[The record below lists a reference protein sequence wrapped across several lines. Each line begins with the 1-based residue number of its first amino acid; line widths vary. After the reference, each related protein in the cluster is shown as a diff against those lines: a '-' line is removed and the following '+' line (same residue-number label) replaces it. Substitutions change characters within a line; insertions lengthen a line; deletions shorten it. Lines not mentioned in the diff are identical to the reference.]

1 MTLQTV
7 EPDRYRSVIGHFG
20 TGVCVVTVQGPRGSV
35 GMTANAVCSVSL
47 EPLLL
52 LVCFDRSARTL
63 PIVRETRRFG
73 VNVLSADQRGLATL
87 FASKAAEDEKFAGVA
102 HRLHD
107 GVPVLE
113 GTLAWV
119 GCDLTELV
127 DAGDHVIA
135 LGAVRQAEAS
145 DAEPEREPLLWY
157 RGAYRTL
164 ARTSQPRGAPGRR

>member
-1 MTLQTV
+1 MTLRPV
-7 EPDRYRSVIGHFG
+7 EPARYRSVIGHFA
-20 TGVCVVTVQGPRGSV
+20 TGVCVVTVEGPKGPV

-52 LVCFDRSARTL
+52 LVCFDRGARTL
-63 PIVRETRRFG
+63 PIVRESRRFG
-73 VNVLSADQRGLATL
+73 VNVLSADQRELASL
-87 FASKAAEDEKFAGVA
+87 FASKAPEDEKFSGIT

-135 LGAVRQAEAS
+135 LGAVRQAEAP
-145 DAEPEREPLLWY
+145 DVERAPLLWY
-157 RGAYRTL
+157 RGDYR
-164 ARTSQPRGAPGRR
+164 AIA

>member
-1 MTLQTV
+1 MTLRPV
-7 EPDRYRSVIGHFG
+7 EPSRYRSVIGHFA
-20 TGVCVVTVQGPRGSV
+20 TGVCVVTVEGPNGPV

-52 LVCFDRSARTL
+52 LVCFDRGARTL
-63 PIVRETRRFG
+63 PIVRESRRFG
-73 VNVLSADQRGLATL
+73 VNVLSADQRALASL
-87 FASKAAEDEKFAGVA
+87 FASKAPEDEKFSGIT

-135 LGAVRQAEAS
+135 LGAVRQAEAP
-145 DAEPEREPLLWY
+145 DVEREPLLWY
-157 RGAYRTL
+157 RGDYR
-164 ARTSQPRGAPGRR
+164 AIA

>member
-1 MTLQTV
+1 MTLRPV
-7 EPDRYRSVIGHFG
+7 EPNRYRSVIGHFA
-20 TGVCVVTVQGPRGSV
+20 TGVCVVTVEGPNGPV

-52 LVCFDRSARTL
+52 LVCFDRGARTL
-63 PIVRETRRFG
+63 PIVRESRRFG
-73 VNVLSADQRGLATL
+73 VNVLSADQRELASL
-87 FASKAAEDEKFAGVA
+87 FASKAPEDEKFSGIT

-135 LGAVRQAEAS
+135 LGAVRQAEAP
-145 DAEPEREPLLWY
+145 DVEREPLLWY
-157 RGAYRTL
+157 RGDYR
-164 ARTSQPRGAPGRR
+164 AIA

>member
-1 MTLQTV
+1 VSLHPV
-7 EPDRYRSVIGHFG
+7 EPDRYRWVIGHFA
-20 TGVCVVTVQGPRGSV
+20 TGVCVITVDGPGGPV

-47 EPLLL
+47 DPLLL

-73 VNVLSADQRGLATL
+73 VNVLSAEQRDLARL
-87 FASKAAEDEKFAGVA
+87 FASKVPEQEKFAGVA

-113 GTLAWV
+113 ATLAWV

-135 LGAVRQAEAS
+135 LGSVRRAEAP
-145 DAEPEREPLLWY
+145 EFEREPLLWY
-157 RGAYRTL
+157 RGGFGQL
-164 ARTSQPRGAPGRR
+164 APG